1 LTLLEQVLKEAE
13 EKMKKSLVALQR
25 EYQSLRAGKAN
36 PSFLDKVA
44 VNYYDSLM
52 PLNQVATIASPEA
65 RLLTV
70 APWDASLLKDIEKAI
85 LKANLGVTP
94 QSDGRVIRVAF
105 PPLTEERR
113 RELVKLAKKYAEEF
127 RVELRNH
134 RRLANE
140 EIKELKEK
148 GKTTEDERDRALER
162 VQKLL
167 EKYTTQ
173 IDETLSKKEQQIME
187 V

>member
-1 LTLLEQVLKEAE
+1 LTLLEQVLGEAE
-13 EKMKKSLVALQR
+13 EKMKKSLAALQR

-36 PSFLDKVA
+36 PSFLDKVS

-52 PLNQVATIASPEA
+52 PLNQVATISSPEA
-65 RLLTV
+65 RLLTI
-70 APWDASLLKDIEKAI
+70 APWDPSLLKDIEKAI

-94 QSDGRVIRVAF
+94 QSDGRIIRVAF

-140 EIKELKEK
+140 EIKELKEN
-148 GKTTEDERDRALER
+148 GKTTEDERDWALEK

>member
-1 LTLLEQVLKEAE
+1 MLEQVLKDAE
-13 EKMKKSLVALQR
+13 EKMKKSLAALQR

-36 PSFLDKVA
+36 PSFLDKVT
-44 VNYYDSLM
+44 VNYYDSVM
-52 PLNQVATIASPEA
+52 PLNQVATISSPEA
-65 RLLTV
+65 RLLTIT
-70 APWDASLLKDIEKAI
+70 PWDTSLLKDIEKAI
-85 LKANLGVTP
+85 LRANLGVTP

-113 RELVKLAKKYAEEF
+113 KELVKLAKKYAEEF

-140 EIKELKEK
+140 EIKELKEN
-148 GKTTEDERDRALER
+148 GKTTEDERDRALEK

-167 EKYTTQ
+167 EKFTTQ
-173 IDETLSKKEQQIME
+173 IDETFSKKEQQIME

>member
-1 LTLLEQVLKEAE
+1 LLEQVLKEAE
-13 EKMKKSLVALQR
+13 DRMKKSLAALQR
-25 EYQSLRAGKAN
+25 EYQSLRTGKAN
-36 PSFLDKVA
+36 PSFLDKVT

-52 PLNQVATIASPEA
+52 PLNQVATISSPEA
-65 RLLTV
+65 RLLTIT
-70 APWDASLLKDIEKAI
+70 PWDASLLKDIEKAI
-85 LKANLGVTP
+85 LRANLGVTP

-140 EIKELKEK
+140 EIKELKEN
-148 GKTTEDERDRALER
+148 GKTTEDERDWALER

-167 EKYTTQ
+167 EKYTIQ
-173 IDETLSKKEQQIME
+173 IDETLNKKEQQIME

>member
-1 LTLLEQVLKEAE
+1 MLEQVLKEAE
-13 EKMKKSLVALQR
+13 EKMKKSLAALQR

-36 PSFLDKVA
+36 PSFLDKVT

-52 PLNQVATIASPEA
+52 PLNQVATISSPEA
-65 RLLTV
+65 RLLTIT
-70 APWDASLLKDIEKAI
+70 PWDASLLKDIEKAI

-140 EIKELKEK
+140 EIKELKEN
-148 GKTTEDERDRALER
+148 GKTTEDERDWALER

-173 IDETLSKKEQQIME
+173 IDETFSKKEQQIME

>member
-13 EKMKKSLVALQR
+13 EKMKKSLAALQR

-36 PSFLDKVA
+36 PSFLDKVT

-52 PLNQVATIASPEA
+52 PLNQVATISSPEA
-65 RLLTV
+65 RLLTIT
-70 APWDASLLKDIEKAI
+70 PWDASLLKDIEKAI

-140 EIKELKEK
+140 EIKELKEN
-148 GKTTEDERDRALER
+148 GKTTEDERDWALER

-173 IDETLSKKEQQIME
+173 IDETFSKKEQQIME